1 MKNKIALITGVT
13 GQDGSY
19 LAEFLMSKNYIVHG
33 IKRRTSLIRTDR
45 VNHLFNK
52 KNFFLHHGD
61 MNDFSSIAK
70 IVNNVGPDEIYNL
83 AAQSHV
89 QVSFEQP
96 EYTSSVN
103 AMGALRLLEVIKM
116 QKKKIKMY
124 QASTSEMFGK
134 TYQKFQNEKSRFLP
148 QSPYGIAKLYA
159 YWVCKNYRANYKIFV
174 SNGILF
180 NHESPRRGETF
191 VTKKIVSALVKIK
204 SKKQKIL
211 EVGNLYSKRDWGHA
225 RDYVEAMWAMLQQKK
240 PGDYCISTGET
251 YTVKQFINECCRILK
266 MKIKW
271 VGKGMNEKA
280 IDKSSNK
287 IFIKINKKYFR
298 PSEVEYLRGDN
309 SLAKRKLK
317 WRPKI
322 SFRGLVEEMIEFEL
336 RDNEKK

>member
-1 MKNKIALITGVT
+1 MKKKIALITGVT

-19 LAEFLMSKNYIVHG
+19 LAEFLLSKNYIVHG
-33 IKRRTSLIRTDR
+33 VKRRTSLIRTDR
-45 VNHLFNK
+45 VDHLYSK

-70 IVNNVGPDEIYNL
+70 IINTINPDEIYNL

-116 QKKKIKMY
+116 HKKKIKMY

-134 TYQKFQNEKSRFLP
+134 TYQKFQNEKTKFLP

-159 YWVCKNYRANYKIFV
+159 YWICKNYRANYDIFV

-191 VTKKIVSALVKIK
+191 VTKKIASALVKIK
-204 SKKQKIL
+204 KGKQKLL
-211 EVGNLYSKRDWGHA
+211 EVGNLYAKRDWGHA
-225 RDYVEAMWAMLQQKK
+225 RDYVEAMWMMLQQKK
-240 PGDYCISTGET
+240 PDDFCISTGKT
-251 YTVKQFINECCRILK
+251 YTVKHFINECCKILNIEI
-266 MKIKW
+266 MW
-271 VGKGMNEKA
+271 TGKGVHEKG
-280 IDKSSNK
+280 IDKNSKK
-287 IFIKINKKYFR
+287 IIVKINKKYFR

-309 SLAKRKLK
+309 TYAAKKLK
-317 WRPKI
+317 WKPKT
-322 SFRGLVEEMIEFEL
+322 SFKKLVKEMIVCEIKN
-336 RDNEKK
+336 NE